1 MLTRRLDPNVA
12 PSPPVEHSE
21 SIRRRDEETET
32 KAKQVSKQIA
42 NLKKK
47 IKIYEE
53 QFESQNGYRP
63 SHADK
68 LGIKE
73 LKKMFSELTK
83 LRKEQ
88 KREHQTQTNC
98 FTYLILNCHDFRTQ
112 GGLS

>member
-1 MLTRRLDPNVA
+1 VLLSPRNSVILTRRMDPNVA

-21 SIRRRDEETET
+21 PLRHRDEESFET
-32 KAKQVSKQIA
+32 KTKQVGKQIA

-53 QFESQNGYRP
+53 KFETQNGYRP
-63 SHADK
+63 SHSDK
-68 LGIKE
+68 LNIKE

-88 KREHQTQTNC
+88 KRK
-98 FTYLILNCHDFRTQ
+98 
-112 GGLS
+112 

>member
-1 MLTRRLDPNVA
+1 MILTRRLDPNVA

-21 SIRRRDEETET
+21 SIRHRDEETET

-88 KREHQTQTNC
+88 KRKQTHLINC
-98 FTYLILNCHDFRTQ
+98 FTQLIVGFFKLQN
-112 GGLS
+112 